1 MVIYH
6 LGDDWHRSNICRSW
20 GSHYWRLRICALQV
34 WWFLPTLCSIIH
46 RSMHLHLQLFFR
58 STSSNVFSYA
68 VQDENF
74 ASSAT
79 SLAQVYSLELWHF
92 VPLLL
97 LFKSVIFERNIF
109 DLKIIP
115 SKAHHHSWYHRHQH
129 IMLNVKKPGSRC
141 SSREEWHR
149 ERSNKCSWW
158 SQIDQICLKIYLKF
172 YIGLSVKLCP
182 DSSQSSS

>member
-1 MVIYH
+1 MMIVIGKQVSSAAVNLLKFVSPPSSATAAATGGTQDASGGVTYSEVLRSLYTHGIIYH

-34 WWFLPTLCSIIH
+34 WWFLTTLCSIIH

-58 STSSNVFSYA
+58 STRSNVFSYA

-79 SLAQVYSLELWHF
+79 SLAQVYSLELCTLYHF
-92 VPLLL
+92 CC
-97 LFKSVIFERNIF
+97 FSKMWNIF

-115 SKAHHHSWYHRHQH
+115 SKAHHHSW
-129 IMLNVKKPGSRC
+129 N
-141 SSREEWHR
+141 
-149 ERSNKCSWW
+149 
-158 SQIDQICLKIYLKF
+158 
-172 YIGLSVKLCP
+172 P
-182 DSSQSSS
+182 DIIAISTSC